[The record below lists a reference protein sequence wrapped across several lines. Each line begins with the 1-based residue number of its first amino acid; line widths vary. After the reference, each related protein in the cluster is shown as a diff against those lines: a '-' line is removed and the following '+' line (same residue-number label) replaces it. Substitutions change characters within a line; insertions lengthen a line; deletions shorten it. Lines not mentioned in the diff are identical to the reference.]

1 MKRANGIILTLALL
15 MVGILG
21 AWAQDIT
28 GTIGN
33 DPSSLITTSGMV
45 SADKCK
51 LTYKFTSGKITN
63 KKEVR
68 PGRQWKYECVV
79 KPGQTISFS
88 CDGTGRKK
96 EKTGEPYPVEFELL
110 VSSTTRIF
118 DDNIFTKKIK
128 ESSVTYSYTV
138 PENARTV
145 YIHAQYDQGGT
156 GQWYP
161 CSVSITLNV
170 EKKAETTTTPP
181 TRWEPPSYS
190 NCDHPDSH
198 CRFEELWGEVSFR
211 CNDQYDDS
219 YETAEYQTV
228 IKQEDR
234 IQTKEESGA
243 KVWVPDWDTYVNLKE
258 ETTVVIRVEEQRIPT
273 VIEMVA
279 GGIWGNI
286 KKMAE
291 GKSIECEMSHCIM
304 GSGEFDLTEEQWRI
318 AKKYRI
324 HPSQFGSIDHQLMD
338 EPHAIPASYVLDPD
352 NSPTFNNI
360 GYTADDDDIVFAC
373 EIKNGAGTAYV
384 FRGEMTLRNKNDK
397 TYKLKAGQ
405 AGTLTR
411 DGKITVKKFDANKIA
426 KKFGIPMSEIRNH
439 YSNTTTTA
447 TTRRY
452 ELERAIVKYKVTRG
466 SQQGTMAKA
475 FDMYGEY
482 ERRELRMD
490 NQTSIALTTGG
501 GSYALNKNKKTAQRT
516 QDADLNFLDFSTPL
530 MKKLNLQKKGTAK
543 VLNKDCTIYTGSNTE
558 YYVWKGLVL
567 KKVQKESNGTTT
579 IHEATSIEEPT
590 SVDPTMFKLPS
601 GYTVK

>member
-1 MKRANGIILTLALL
+1 MKRAVRFIVIQALL
-15 MVGILG
+15 MVGTLG
-21 AWAQDIT
+21 AWAQHVES
-28 GTIGN
+28 GTAMKGN
-33 DPSSLITTSGMV
+33 GQVKLNFSFSGGEI
-45 SADKCK
+45 K
-51 LTYKFTSGKITN
+51 

-68 PGRQWKYECVV
+68 DNKYCYECDVYE
-79 KPGQTISFS
+79 GAEITISANLAAAPKGIEEVRLFHKFLH
-88 CDGTGRKK
+88 T
-96 EKTGEPYPVEFELL
+96 Y
-110 VSSTTRIF
+110 TTE
-118 DDNIFTKKIK
+118 NII
-128 ESSVTYSYTV
+128 
-138 PENARTV
+138 
-145 YIHAQYDQGGT
+145 
-156 GQWYP
+156 
-161 CSVSITLNV
+161 
-170 EKKAETTTTPP
+170 KKAKGSIKYQYKVTSSDSGGLETDVTVMGTNTLYYLRITWNVIKKPNTPTSPTTTTPP

-243 KVWVPDWDTYVNLKE
+243 KLWVPDWDTYVNLKE

-279 GGIWGNI
+279 GSIWGNI

-324 HPSQFGSIDHQLMD
+324 HPSQFGSIEHQLMD
-338 EPHAIPASYVLDPD
+338 EPHAIPASYVLDPY

-426 KKFGIPMSEIRNH
+426 KKFGITNAALLGNITSPTLPNH
-439 YSNTTTTA
+439 NSTEMTK
-447 TTRRY
+447 RY
-452 ELERAIVKYKVTRG
+452 GVERALVKYKVTRG
-466 SQQGTMAKA
+466 NEEGVLAKL
-475 FDMYGEY
+475 FDAYGHM
-482 ERRELRMD
+482 ERRELKMS
-490 NQTSIALTTGG
+490 NQKTVQVTQGTTSYTLDTEQ
-501 GSYALNKNKKTAQRT
+501 KTAQGVKN
-516 QDADLNFLDFSTPL
+516 AELNFMDFTTPL
-530 MKKLNLQKKGTAK
+530 MKKLDLKKKGTGK
-543 VLNKDCTIYTGSNTE
+543 VLEHDCDIYANSTTE
-558 YYVWKGLVL
+558 YYVWQGIVL
-567 KKVQKESNGTTT
+567 KKVERKGNTITTT
-579 IHEATSIEEPT
+579 EATSVEQLT
-590 SVDPTMFKLPS
+590 SVDAALFKVPS
-601 GYTVK
+601 GYSIKN